1 MEIPK
6 HSLNYQQFLKLAGS
20 DPAPLMG
27 NLSQTDWQSV
37 SPRTTL
43 ECDRRHSPTSA
54 PSVDGPHGRR
64 GAVGRRVA
72 ALWVDLCLAGARSL
86 STLPAECPV
95 HTEP

>member
-27 NLSQTDWQSV
+27 NPSQTDWQSPPAPPWSV
-37 SPRTTL
+37 T
-43 ECDRRHSPTSA
+43 RRHSPTSA
-54 PSVDGPHGRR
+54 PSVDGPHGSR

-72 ALWVDLCLAGARSL
+72 ALWVDLCLAGASSL